1 MPALTVKS
9 VGSISHEPCWPLTAL
24 VVITAPAAT
33 VTFAADVST
42 KPPLPPLGAL
52 ASSLPATAMRSL
64 TMSPSNTILPF
75 SPVASVLACVM
86 PVWLMTVLAKS
97 PAALAVR

>member
-1 MPALTVKS
+1 MPL
-9 VGSISHEPCWPLTAL
+9 HDPCWPLTAL

-42 KPPLPPLGAL
+42 NPPLPPLGAL